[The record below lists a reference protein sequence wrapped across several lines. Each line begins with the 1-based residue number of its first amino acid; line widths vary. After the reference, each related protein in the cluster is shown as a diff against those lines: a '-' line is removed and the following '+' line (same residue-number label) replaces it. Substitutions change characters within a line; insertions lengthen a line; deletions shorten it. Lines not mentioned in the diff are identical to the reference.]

1 MTRDSAQ
8 RMVERYKEVYDIIGN
23 NIKKFR
29 EEKKWTQSDLA
40 DRCQGVNRTK
50 ISKMENGQVNY
61 LLSSLLEVCDALGK
75 TLKEI
80 SS

>member
-1 MTRDSAQ
+1 
-8 RMVERYKEVYDIIGN
+8 MVERYKEVYEIIGN

-40 DRCQGVNRTK
+40 DHCRGVNRTK

-61 LLSSLLEVCDALGK
+61 LLSSLLEVCEALGK

-80 SS
+80 TS

>member
-1 MTRDSAQ
+1 
-8 RMVERYKEVYDIIGN
+8 MVERYKEIYDIIGN
-23 NIKKFR
+23 NIKRFR
-29 EEKKWTQSDLA
+29 KEKKWTQSDLA

-61 LLSSLLEVCDALGK
+61 LLSSLLEVCEALGK

-80 SS
+80 SSE

>member
-1 MTRDSAQ
+1 
-8 RMVERYKEVYDIIGN
+8 MVERYKEVYDTIGN

-40 DRCQGVNRTK
+40 DRCHGVNRTK

-75 TLKEI
+75 SLKEV

>member
-1 MTRDSAQ
+1 M
-8 RMVERYKEVYDIIGN
+8 YDIIGN

-29 EEKKWTQSDLA
+29 DEKKLTQSDLA

-75 TLKEI
+75 MLKEI
-80 SS
+80 SSE